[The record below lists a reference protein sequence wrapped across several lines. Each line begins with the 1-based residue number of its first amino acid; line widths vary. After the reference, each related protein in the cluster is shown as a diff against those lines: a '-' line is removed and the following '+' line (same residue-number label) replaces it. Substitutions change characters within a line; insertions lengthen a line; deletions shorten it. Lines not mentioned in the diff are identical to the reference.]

1 MGISCVWKHKSEN
14 LKREKQKQLCFSGF
28 EDEDGDTRTPLGD
41 ILGDLR

>member
-14 LKREKQKQLCFSGF
+14 LKREKQLCFSGF